1 MVPTDD
7 TRPLTKTEQKIAQM
21 RKLAEETGFV
31 CEPITKFRQEFLTAI
46 NSHLVH
52 RVGKNVY
59 QTPTYTIPMF
69 SREAA
74 LKIFGEANL
83 VTNSPTTLT
92 WRIDDLAELSST
104 FRDML
109 SETGMLSAGLSRAL
123 KTDSQKVVATVS
135 PAFPLLDGLS
145 VCSARVGP
153 RRSERAHANSSCLG
167 RIMSRARTLASK
179 LLYVCLHSRHP
190 HTHTLSSSWG
200 SVCLLRVFGVR
211 EWVL

>member
-7 TRPLTKTEQKIAQM
+7 TRPLTKIEQKIAHM
-21 RKLAEETGFV
+21 RKLAAETGFV

-59 QTPTYTIPMF
+59 QSPAFTIPMF

-74 LKIFGEANL
+74 LNIFGEANL

-92 WRIDDLAELSST
+92 WRINDLAELSST

-123 KTDSQKVVATVS
+123 KTDSQKFVRVVATMI
-135 PAFPLLDGLS
+135 PPFEMS
-145 VCSARVGP
+145 VVQLP
-153 RRSERAHANSSCLG
+153 R
-167 RIMSRARTLASK
+167 
-179 LLYVCLHSRHP
+179 
-190 HTHTLSSSWG
+190 
-200 SVCLLRVFGVR
+200 GVDR
-211 EWVL
+211 